1 MDAFDPFDDY
11 VQDPGWEADCWSS
24 DEEFFKPTF
33 QTHSFFESFDSKSL
47 DPKQRVISLYVVELY
62 WNWIEYRWVHADLAS
77 QMLNMCS
84 CLHFLSNLCTPDSE
98 RHDLCNPD
106 CLPDEIYDA
115 CLDWLIEKVCM
126 TGLVYLPKELPKKL
140 YPRALKRK
148 ITRSLKALCKSACL
162 FDLVDFIADTSQP
175 ITPSETGPDLPCL
188 PTAPLWHPLLAA
200 PGLVSFWSAHYDDVG
215 VVIYKVVV
223 ASVPWLHRVRP
234 PPVVLSE
241 RKVPAPPAG
250 TSLMFGHIRGANYSY
265 STSPL
270 LSSSP
275 PTCSISM
282 HESSPPMKDI
292 FSHSANRGS
301 KVRVVMEKVHVAEE
315 DDSKG
320 SYEYS
325 TSPLLSSSPPTC
337 SISMHESSPPMKD
350 IFSHSANRGSKV
362 RVVMEKV
369 HVAEED
375 DSKGSAA
382 YESSAPPITPAF
394 SLSYHRDWLS
404 LCAKSSLPTSYDLEV
419 VKKCLVCSQFK
430 FHSQFSLSQLKRS
443 SPTRLFPSQA
453 TCMACE
459 ESLLFL
465 PNMSARALSTLRASS
480 LSSDSCSSCH
490 LSKPR
495 SQFSKSQ
502 LSRSSY
508 KRRCKA
514 CVRLLASQH
523 KQAGRKT

>member
-1 MDAFDPFDDY
+1 MDAFDPFDEY
-11 VQDPGWEADCWSS
+11 VQDCGWEADCWSS

-106 CLPDEIYDA
+106 CLPDVIYDS

-148 ITRSLKALCKSACL
+148 FTRSLKALCKSACL

-282 HESSPPMKDI
+282 HESSPPMKD
-292 FSHSANRGS
+292 N
-301 KVRVVMEKVHVAEE
+301 
-315 DDSKG
+315 
-320 SYEYS
+320 
-325 TSPLLSSSPPTC
+325 
-337 SISMHESSPPMKD
+337 
-350 IFSHSANRGSKV
+350 FSHSANRGSKV

-480 LSSDSCSSCH
+480 LSSDSCSNCH